1 MRDKRRIVKATLG
14 MKRLL
19 LLILLALSM
28 PSFANWG
35 DTYYCQM
42 TTIYNVD
49 PQGEKGNYELGKF
62 KFNLS
67 KSENAVIFGAG
78 GYFDNQKMD
87 LQPIAENLSSW
98 SASQKGLSD
107 KMFFADGRIIYSFVS
122 RYFTSV
128 LTADCEKF

>member
-78 GYFDNQKMD
+78 GYFDNQTMILKSATQD
-87 LQPIAENLSSW
+87 LSSW
-98 SASQKGLSD
+98 SASQQGESD
-107 KMFFADGRIIYSFVS
+107 KMFFANDRVIYTFVS
-122 RYFTSV
+122 NYFTTV
-128 LTADCEKF
+128 LTANCDKF